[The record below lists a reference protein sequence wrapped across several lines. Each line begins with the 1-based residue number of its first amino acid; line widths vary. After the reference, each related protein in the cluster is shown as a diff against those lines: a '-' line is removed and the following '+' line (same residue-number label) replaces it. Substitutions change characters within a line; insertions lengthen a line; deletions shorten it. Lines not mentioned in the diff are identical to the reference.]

1 MQNKAVISL
10 DFRDKNILI
19 TGISGFV
26 GSRMAKRLVEEGANV
41 FGLLR
46 RRSDGKVPHNMLR
59 LGLGKEI
66 RLVEGDLESI
76 SSIGSAITAS
86 EPAKIHSTAL

>member
-1 MQNKAVISL
+1 L
-10 DFRDKNILI
+10 DLKDKNILI

-46 RRSDGKVPHNMLR
+46 RRADGKVPHNMFR

-66 RLVEGDLESI
+66 RL
-76 SSIGSAITAS
+76 
-86 EPAKIHSTAL
+86 HSRVLRQGWTR